1 MKTAK
6 KILIIEDD
14 PHIMRALA
22 SILEKEGYSL
32 DCVSTGQDA
41 LNIVRSFSPD
51 LFLLDLGLPDM
62 DGLQVIQQLRQQTV
76 RPIIIISAR
85 AQEDE
90 KVLALD
96 YGADDY
102 VTKPFGAKELKAR
115 IRSAL
120 RHTYLSQQ
128 SDSLG
133 RDCYTVGSLTVD
145 YRMER
150 VLKNGLDVHLTNT
163 EYQIVALISG
173 ASGQVLTY
181 QRIISSIWGPYADAD
196 NNRVLRVNMANI
208 RRKIEENPASPK
220 YIFTDVGVGYRMA
233 PEKRTDE
240 S

>member
-1 MKTAK
+1 
-6 KILIIEDD
+6 
-14 PHIMRALA
+14 MRALA

-85 AQEDE
+85 SQENE

-133 RDCYTVGSLTVD
+133 RDCYTVGALTVD

-150 VLKNGLDVHLTNT
+150 VLKNGIDVHLTNT

>member
-1 MKTAK
+1 MKSTK
-6 KILIIEDD
+6 KILIVEDD
-14 PHIMRALA
+14 LHIMHALV
-22 SILEKEGYSL
+22 SILEKEDYSL
-32 DCVSTGQDA
+32 ECASTGQEA
-41 LNIVRSFSPD
+41 LDIARSAPPD

-62 DGLQVIQQLRQQTV
+62 DGFHVIQQLRQQTV

-85 AQEDE
+85 TQENE

-120 RHTYLSQQ
+120 RHAYLSQQ

-133 RDCYTVGSLTVD
+133 RDCYIVGDLTVD

-150 VLKNGLDVHLTNT
+150 VLKNGIDVHLTNT
-163 EYQIVALISG
+163 EFQIVALISG
-173 ASGQVLTY
+173 ASGKVLTY

-196 NNRVLRVNMANI
+196 NNCALRVNMANI

-220 YIFTDVGVGYRMA
+220 YIFTEVGVGYRMA
-233 PEKRTDE
+233 PEKRPL
-240 S
+240 SS